1 MFLDFYK
8 IDTSGKH
15 PFCNQTPLCVTALLK
30 TGGEN
35 SSEEARR
42 LKKSSTIPFL
52 TEKSLIV
59 CESFYFCN
67 IGNQPKG
74 GGQCT
79 RKKKDPVSDALKSD
93 G

>member
-30 TGGEN
+30 P
-35 SSEEARR
+35 EEKIQVKR
-42 LKKSSTIPFL
+42 LGDKRKATTIPFL

-79 RKKKDPVSDALKSD
+79 RKKKIR
-93 G
+93 